1 MLFLL
6 KGCPAGHYGDAC
18 DKNCPAN
25 CRPNGETCDHDT
37 GSCWNGCEDGWM
49 GHNCTEST

>member
-25 CRPNGETCDHDT
+25 CRPNGKTCDHDT